1 MDDVTR
7 ADRLFACLLK
17 HKEEAE
23 RDGFD
28 VDESCARVIVQRL
41 RTRALGLLTRVSV
54 SFCVSVCVSVCLS
67 LCCHSPV
74 SLLWPPCIADVDI
87 IFLSCGFFRLS
98 SSFLGDRL

>member
-17 HKEEAE
+17 QKEENE
-23 RDGFD
+23 RYGFD

-41 RTRALGLLTRVSV
+41 RTRALGLITCVSV

-67 LCCHSPV
+67 LCCHSPM
-74 SLLWPPCIADVDI
+74 SLLWPPCVADADI
-87 IFLSCGFFRLS
+87 IFLSCGFYALATLR
-98 SSFLGDRL
+98 